1 MSEQTVTVIARVKAK
16 EGKTEEVESVLMEL
30 IAPTREE
37 PGCISYVLHQS
48 QDDKH
53 SFVFVENWA
62 NQTAL
67 DEHLQKPYL
76 QAFLARADE
85 LLAEPL
91 DVSLWHQI
99 VR

>member
-1 MSEQTVTVIARVKAK
+1 MSDQTVTVIARVKAK
-16 EGKTEEVESVLMEL
+16 ADKLEETESVLMDL
-30 IAPTREE
+30 IAPTRGE
-37 PGCISYVLHQS
+37 PGCISYVLHQA
-48 QDDKH
+48 QDDKC

-62 NQTAL
+62 SQMAL

-76 QAFLARADE
+76 QAFIARADE

-91 DVSLWHQI
+91 DVTLWHQI

>member
-16 EGKTEEVESVLMEL
+16 EGKVEAVESVLMDL
-30 IAPTREE
+30 IGPTREE

-48 QDDKH
+48 KDDKG

-62 NQTAL
+62 SQLAL
-67 DEHLQKPYL
+67 EEHLQKPYL
-76 QAFLARADE
+76 QAFVARADE

>member
-16 EGKTEEVESVLMEL
+16 EGKVEAVESVLMDL
-30 IAPTREE
+30 IGPTREE

-48 QDDKH
+48 KDDKS

-62 NQTAL
+62 SQLAL
-67 DEHLQKPYL
+67 EEHLQKPYL
-76 QAFLARADE
+76 QAFVARADE

>member
-1 MSEQTVTVIARVKAK
+1 MAEQTVTVIARVKAK
-16 EGKTEEVESVLMEL
+16 EGKLEEVESILMDL
-30 IAPTREE
+30 IGPTREE

-48 QDDKH
+48 QGDRH

-76 QAFLARADE
+76 RAFLARSEE

-91 DVSLWHQI
+91 NVSLWHQI

>member
-1 MSEQTVTVIARVKAK
+1 MPEQTVTVIARARAK
-16 EGKTEEVESVLMEL
+16 EGKHEEVESALMDL

-48 QDDKH
+48 PDDKN

-62 NQTAL
+62 NQMAL

-76 QAFLARADE
+76 QDFLARSEE